1 MTITIAVTGHGVH
14 DCLVVSDQAK
24 EAVRIGFNPSAIPD
38 VDRIKALTGGLLT
51 LLYQLQAAKPEAGR
65 EFAKAITEVQDASM
79 WAVLAAMKGVGVAQ
93 AAQGDG
99 K

>member
-1 MTITIAVTGHGVH
+1 MTITVTTAGPGVH
-14 DCLVVSDQAK
+14 DYLLVSDQAK
-24 EAVRIGFNPSAIPD
+24 EAVRIGFNPSAIRD
-38 VDRIKALTGGLLT
+38 VDRIKVLTGGLLT

-79 WAVLAAMKGVGVAQ
+79 WAVLGATKGVGAAQ
-93 AAQGDG
+93 SAQGDG